1 MNTVKWNYFHMT
13 TNLDNLFAER
23 TKLRQ
28 QLENEYNEETVR
40 ELKLV
45 QQKIE
50 DILYDWDSD
59 NFGF

>member
-1 MNTVKWNYFHMT
+1 M

-40 ELKLV
+40 ELKII
-45 QQKIE
+45 QDKIE
-50 DILYDWDSD
+50 DILYDWREDS
-59 NFGF
+59 F

>member
-1 MNTVKWNYFHMT
+1 METPETPLNK
-13 TNLDNLFAER
+13 LFSER

-45 QQKIE
+45 QDKID

-59 NFGF
+59 SFGF